1 MVSAPVADD
10 RTLPAQDGRRDRRRE
25 DRAEDDEVTD
35 EILLEAEERM
45 ELAVN
50 AAQRDLQGLR
60 TGRASTALV
69 EHLPVDVYGAKMQLI
84 QLANLATPE
93 AQLITITP
101 FDRTT
106 ADAIIRA
113 IQQSDIGIT
122 PNSDG
127 RVIRLPI
134 PQLTEQR
141 RKELV
146 KQVHGKAED
155 GRITIRNIRRHA
167 NDNLKKAARDG
178 TISEDEERDALA
190 EMEKLTQRYIEQVES
205 LAKEKERELL
215 EV

>member
-1 MVSAPVADD
+1 M
-10 RTLPAQDGRRDRRRE
+10 
-25 DRAEDDEVTD
+25 TD
-35 EILLEAEERM
+35 EILLDAEERM

-50 AAQRDLQGLR
+50 AANRDLQGLR

-69 EHLPVDVYGAKMQLI
+69 EHLSVDVYGAKMQLI

-106 ADAIIRA
+106 VDAIIRA
-113 IQQSDIGIT
+113 LQQSDIGIT

-127 RVIRLPI
+127 RIIRLPI

-146 KQVHGKAED
+146 KQVHSKAED
-155 GRITIRNIRRHA
+155 GRISMRNIRRHA
-167 NDNLKKAARDG
+167 MDGLKKAARDG
-178 TISEDEERDALA
+178 EISEDEERDAQA
-190 EMEKLTQRYIEQVES
+190 EVEKLTQKYVEQVEA